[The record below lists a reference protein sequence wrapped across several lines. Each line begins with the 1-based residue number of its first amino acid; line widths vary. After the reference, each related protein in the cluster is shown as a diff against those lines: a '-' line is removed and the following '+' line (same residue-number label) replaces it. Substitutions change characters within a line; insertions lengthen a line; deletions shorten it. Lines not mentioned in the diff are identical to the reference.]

1 MRQPKIIIVG
11 AGMTGILLTI
21 KLREAGISDITV
33 LEKAAKVGGTW
44 RENRYPGVACD
55 VPAHMYTY
63 SFEYN
68 PEWSDFFAK
77 GDEIQAYFE
86 GVTEKYRVH
95 EHIKFNQEVVKAER
109 EQGKWQISC
118 KSGEEYEADFLIHA
132 TGILHHI
139 SLPDIKGLDSFEGE
153 MFHTARW
160 NHDIDFS
167 GKRVGVIGTGS
178 TAAQFIPELVNS
190 GAEVSVFQRTPQWLL
205 SMGAQTYSEKDKEK
219 MRSRPGIIKRIRRR
233 AEFGLEHI
241 FTKAVTGHKLQGALL
256 SWACKRYLKKS
267 IKDPE
272 LRKKL
277 TPSYTVGCKRVI
289 VNNTFYEAIQ
299 KPNASLIC
307 EGIEGI
313 NQQGILTKDGR
324 QHDLDVLV
332 LSTGFKP
339 FNFMRPMEL
348 TGRDGL
354 HIDDAWGKKI
364 QCYRSLLVPNFPNM
378 FLMLGPYTPIG
389 NFSVIAMS
397 EVQTQYVLKLIQA
410 WREEQ
415 FDELDVKQ
423 DAVESFN
430 QRMKAGIKKTTWVG
444 GCQSWYQDEEGD
456 PILWPFT
463 WKQWCD
469 EMSQVDYADLNLGK

>member
-1 MRQPKIIIVG
+1 
-11 AGMTGILLTI
+11 MTGILLTI

-33 LEKAAKVGGTW
+33 LEKAGKVGGTW

-77 GDEIQAYFE
+77 GDEIQQYFE
-86 GVTEKYRVH
+86 RVAEKYRVH
-95 EHIKFNQEVVKAER
+95 DHIKFNQEVVKAER
-109 EQGKWQISC
+109 KDGQWYVHC
-118 KSGEEYEADFLIHA
+118 KNGEDHQADFLIHA

-139 SLPDIKGLDSFEGE
+139 SLPDIDGLDSFKGE

-160 NHDIDFS
+160 NHDIDFK

-178 TAAQFIPELVNS
+178 TAAQFIPELVNA
-190 GAEVSVFQRTPQWLL
+190 GADVSVFQRTPQWLL
-205 SMGAQTYSEKDKEK
+205 SMGSQQYSEKDKAK
-219 MRSRPGIIKRIRRR
+219 MRARPSIIRRIRRR

-241 FTKAVTGHKLQGALL
+241 FTKAVTGQKLQGALL
-256 SWACKRYLKKS
+256 SWACKRYLRKS
-267 IKDPE
+267 IKDPV
-272 LRKKL
+272 LREKL
-277 TPSYTVGCKRVI
+277 TPNYTVGCKRVI
-289 VNNTFYEAIQ
+289 INNTFYDAIQ
-299 KPNASLIC
+299 KPNAELVC
-307 EGIEGI
+307 EGIDRI
-313 NQQGILTKDGR
+313 NEQGVLTKDGR

-339 FNFMRPMEL
+339 FNFMRPMTL
-348 TGRDGL
+348 MGRGGL
-354 HIDDAWGKKI
+354 HIDEAWNNKI

-397 EVQTQYVLKLIQA
+397 EVQTQYILKLVNA
-410 WREEQ
+410 WRAEE

-423 DAVESFN
+423 TAVEEFN
-430 QRMKAGIKKTTWVG
+430 QRMKEGIKKTTWVG
-444 GCQSWYQDEEGD
+444 GCQSWYQDEDGD

-469 EMSQVDYADLNLGK
+469 EMAQVDYGDLSLEK